1 MQMRFLPKILALF
14 AALAVCKIAQASPT
28 AFDTAGDSA
37 YNNGWTNGSNGGYG
51 WNGGWDFNYIGTM
64 IPTLA
69 SDPADGGIMNSP
81 VSPLGRSWELTNSNN
96 GTTLPIIMRHMV
108 SALQP
113 GQVFSVDMDSPSGEI
128 VFGFADDHSDYTV
141 ISTGPSDGTG
151 PNQYLIQSYQ
161 AWFTGYPWTNYS
173 SQVPVLPGPV
183 HIELTASSVIGSRSN
198 FDLQITSLT
207 TGQTETLPSL
217 FLGIT
222 SGPYQPDVDT
232 FYFGGSV
239 YLNNMSV
246 TPEPAALSLVSLWSL
261 LLLKRPRNKR
271 SSAGV

>member
-1 MQMRFLPKILALF
+1 MRFLPGILALF

-51 WNGGWDFNYIGTM
+51 WNGGWDFKYIGTM

-69 SDPADGGIMNSP
+69 SDPADSGIMNSP
-81 VSPLGRSWELTNSNN
+81 ALPLGRSWELTNTNN
-96 GTTLPIIMRHMV
+96 GTTIPIVMRHIV

-113 GQVFSVDMDSPSGEI
+113 GQVFSVDMDSPSGAI
-128 VFGFADDHSDYTV
+128 VFGFADDYSDYTV

-151 PNQYLIQSYQ
+151 PNQYLIQSYE
-161 AWFTGYPWTNYS
+161 AWFTGIPWTNYDT
-173 SQVPVLPGPV
+173 QVPVLPGPV
-183 HIELTASSVIGSRSN
+183 HIELTGQSVVGSRSN

-217 FLGIT
+217 FLGVN

-261 LLLKRPRNKR
+261 LLLKRPWNKR